1 MKKVLIIIIIIFGT
15 IILFGFG
22 YDFYKDWLLKNE
34 ISNYQGYYKQLA
46 ENCKSK
52 GSQGCCMS
60 SVRNMLNGNFK
71 LSPESG
77 CPKGYH
83 GNMLKCVDS
92 YKWCEPIE

>member
-1 MKKVLIIIIIIFGT
+1 MKKVLIVIAIIFGA

-22 YDFYKDWLLKNE
+22 HDLYKDWSLKKE
-34 ISNYQGYYKQLA
+34 IDSYPDYYKQLA

-52 GSQGCCMS
+52 GCCMS
-60 SVRNMLNGNFK
+60 SVRNMLQGNYR

-77 CPKGYH
+77 CPKGFQE
-83 GNMLKCVDS
+83 NQLMCIDS